1 MRARCAR
8 TSIKEND
15 MEILLHTD
23 ELGEGTTVDN
33 ATADDI
39 ADTIAQTSHLG
50 PVHYIV
56 YDASRF
62 RVLASSE
69 PGTMAKIAQSDVPDT
84 LLALLTALRAT
95 RG

>member
-1 MRARCAR
+1 
-8 TSIKEND
+8 

-23 ELGEGTTVDN
+23 ELGDGVTVDN
-33 ATADDI
+33 ASADDI

-62 RVLASSE
+62 RVIAGGE
-69 PGTMAKIAQSDVPDT
+69 PGAMGKIAQSDVSDT

>member
-1 MRARCAR
+1 
-8 TSIKEND
+8 

-23 ELGEGTTVDN
+23 ELGDGATVDN
-33 ATADDI
+33 ASADDI
-39 ADTIAQTSHLG
+39 AYTIAQTSHLG
-50 PVHYIV
+50 PVHCIV

-62 RVLASSE
+62 RVIAGGE
-69 PGTMAKIAQSDVPDT
+69 PGAMGKIAQSDVPDT